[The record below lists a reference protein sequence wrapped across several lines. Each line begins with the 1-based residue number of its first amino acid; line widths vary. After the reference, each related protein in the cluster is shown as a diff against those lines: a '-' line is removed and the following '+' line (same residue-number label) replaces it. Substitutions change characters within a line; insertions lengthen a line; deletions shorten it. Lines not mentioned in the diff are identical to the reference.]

1 MKISHMKMESSDTK
15 MEKSSYLIKGQS
27 IAIAYQE
34 FQKESGITME
44 SPALQITDSLGFK
57 FRKRKRRKDNLK

>member
-27 IAIAYQE
+27 IAIAY
-34 FQKESGITME
+34 
-44 SPALQITDSLGFK
+44 
-57 FRKRKRRKDNLK
+57 